1 MTLTRMKFL
10 NRVPQEHTKTLRY
23 WLHQHYSGYETD
35 RPFKNVHASEVT
47 KDDGICPR
55 LYALNDLTKKK
66 PGQRWLSTAERLTYQ
81 MGRDQERNIVEAF
94 ADMGKSI
101 CHWRCI
107 NCSRLHPFQSRP
119 FKCEECGAKVFKP
132 EEVRFESD
140 VTGISCGVDMLVALG
155 EPKLRPVE
163 IKTMASEE
171 FKKLQAPLAE
181 HRVRTTLYL
190 RILSECKHSWASM
203 VSHEQA
209 TILYIAKNAFGVAD
223 ATLYKD
229 EIKDKFSPFKEFT
242 VKRNDELVEPLIKRA
257 MVVKAYREGKVGI
270 PAGVCST
277 ALAQRAKRCS
287 FCQECF
293 SGDYPAE
300 HIWEGSK

>member
-1 MTLTRMKFL
+1 MKFL

-101 CHWRCI
+101 CHWRCV

-155 EPKLRPVE
+155 EPKLRPCE
-163 IKTMASEE
+163 LKTMAADQ
-171 FKKLQAPLAE
+171 FKELKAPLAE
-181 HRVRTTLYL
+181 HRLRTSLYL
-190 RILSECKHSWASM
+190 RLMAESDHSWASM
-203 VSHEQA
+203 VNHQKA
-209 TILYIAKNAFGVAD
+209 TILYISKSAYGVVD
-223 ATLYKD
+223 ETLGGIGVK
-229 EIKDKFSPFKEFT
+229 ERFSPFKEFDVVRDDKAT
-242 VKRNDELVEPLIKRA
+242 DYLVDRAKIVKDYREKKIGMPCGLCPTALSKRA
-257 MVVKAYREGKVGI
+257 
-270 PAGVCST
+270 AGCDYKT
-277 ALAQRAKRCS
+277 
-287 FCQECF
+287 ECF
-293 SGDYPAE
+293 SGDYPPQ
-300 HIWEGSK
+300 HKWNGSA